1 MKCKKGDIVGS
12 AIYDFLN
19 NVKIE
24 KVCGKKCYFFN
35 RRLNKMDWFCAD
47 CFDEGSIKIKKFNWR
62 EKI

>member
-24 KVCGKKCYFFN
+24 KVCGKKGYFFN
-35 RRLNKMDWFCAD
+35 RRLNKMAWLNRS
-47 CFDEGSIKIKKFNWR
+47 EENTS
-62 EKI
+62 ELQSH